1 MNSQLL
7 HGSGPEG
14 IAGGNQHPELVL
26 QQPEADFGQ
35 VGGLAHAVDA
45 AERHHVGS
53 AVGLALHHVPDD
65 VNSALRSQQLQQGL
79 RQGLLQKECCYIQRK
94 AA

>member
-35 VGGLAHAVDA
+35 VGGLAHTIDP
-45 AERHHVGS
+45 AEGDDIRSLVLFGVHDIS
-53 AVGLALHHVPDD
+53 ED
-65 VNSALRSQQLQQGL
+65 VNSPLGGEELHQGKTLWLYLQDSN
-79 RQGLLQKECCYIQRK
+79 GLL
-94 AA
+94 

>member
-1 MNSQLL
+1 MNSKLL

-14 IAGGNQHPELVL
+14 VTGGNQHTELVL

-35 VGGLAHAVDA
+35 VGGLADAVDA
-45 AERHHVGS
+45 AERHHVGT

-65 VNSALRSQQLQQGL
+65 VNSALRSQQL
-79 RQGLLQKECCYIQRK
+79 
-94 AA
+94 